1 MAMFENEGG
10 SFVSLKQGEQV
21 IATIMGEPAKKMIDM
36 TDKDKAQYALSN
48 KDYTYEIPVEVDG
61 QSKTLTA
68 GTWAFIKVMRESGA
82 GLGDTILVK
91 HLIGKGKWEIQI
103 KGKPEA
109 VLTISGDDDD
119 SFPFKE

>member
-103 KGKPEA
+103 KGNSSDASEP
-109 VLTISGDDDD
+109 VVNDGTD
-119 SFPFKE
+119 FPFEE